1 MSENN
6 FIIRSFSEV
15 DGQVV
20 VEFNNNLGVP
30 SKVSVDLVIDDNGN
44 VPEGDALYA
53 AINQFYPT
61 WYFERLAKLA
71 AGIKNAAAVRASVV
85 PYPAPSMD
93 ELASQAIIKRNDL
106 LFNCDWT
113 QLPDVPL
120 TEEKKL
126 LWAEYR
132 QNLRDITKQ
141 PEFPTNII
149 WPTVELT

>member
-6 FIIRSFSEV
+6 FIIRAFNEV
-15 DGQVV
+15 DGQVI
-20 VEFNNNLGVP
+20 VEFNSTLGVHP
-30 SKVSVDLVIDDNGN
+30 PVAVDLVIDDNGN

-53 AINQFYPT
+53 AIKQFCPV

-71 AGIKNAAAVRASVV
+71 AGIKNAAAVQALVV
-85 PYPAPSMD
+85 PYPAPSIE
-93 ELASQAIIKRNDL
+93 ELATRAIIKRNEL
-106 LFNCDWT
+106 LFNSDWT
-113 QLPDVPL
+113 QLPDSPL
-120 TEEKKL
+120 TEQKKL

-149 WPTVELT
+149 WPEL